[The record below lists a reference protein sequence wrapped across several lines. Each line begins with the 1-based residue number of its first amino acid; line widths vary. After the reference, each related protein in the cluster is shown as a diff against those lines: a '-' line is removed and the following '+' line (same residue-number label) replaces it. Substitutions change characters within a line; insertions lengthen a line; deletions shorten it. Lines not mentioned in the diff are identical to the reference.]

1 MKLKGY
7 ISLNGAKVKLVNE
20 RKVNT
25 KGKGQKSRD
34 KSLQRYQ
41 KIYEN
46 AEAIN
51 KDNSQKFARKLGR
64 EAKRIEQRKKRKAKR
79 IGSK

>member
-7 ISLNGAKVKLVNE
+7 INVNDAKVELINE
-20 RKVNT
+20 RKVYTN
-25 KGKGQKSRD
+25 GKGQKSRD
-34 KSLQRYQ
+34 KNLVRYQ

-64 EAKRIEQRKKRKAKR
+64 EEKRIEQRKKRQAKR
-79 IGSK
+79 QAKK

>member
-7 ISLNGAKVKLVNE
+7 ISVNGAKVELINE
-20 RKVNT
+20 RKVYTN
-25 KGKGQKSRD
+25 GKGQKSKD
-34 KSLQRYQ
+34 KSLVRYQ

-51 KDNSQKFARKLGR
+51 KNNSQKFARKLGR
-64 EAKRIEQRKKRKAKR
+64 EEKRAKQRLQRWANKK
-79 IGSK
+79 